1 MKTKGMIGVLLLT
14 VCFCFAVVAA
24 AVMYTLRNSDTNS
37 AAPADLKESQTA
49 SPETTVKE
57 AVETKAAVKAQETAA
72 KETSMKE
79 TSMKETSMK
88 DSSVEETSEVKETS
102 PSTEATQTEE
112 TTISSNPSSY
122 MYYVTDDK
130 IRAAID
136 EGKNMQQGHFFEL
149 PQTYSNLGS
158 IGEYMNAFIDTPY
171 SIISTV
177 AQNRYISEDR
187 VIGVDEAATFID
199 YNKLTFSFYIS
210 DGWARLLGVQ
220 LSQNGQE
227 IGSVKTYNSTDGGL
241 KVSYFSVKD
250 IDFSQPA
257 TIKVFDKSKPNE
269 YAEYAVQFSKYKK

>member
-24 AVMYTLRNSDTNS
+24 AVIYTLGNSDTNS
-37 AAPADLKESQTA
+37 AAPPDLKESQTA
-49 SPETTVKE
+49 SAETMVKE
-57 AVETKAAVKAQETAA
+57 AVETKESVKTKETAS

-79 TSMKETSMK
+79 TSINETSVKETSK
-88 DSSVEETSEVKETS
+88 VKETS

-122 MYYVTDDK
+122 MYDVTDDK

-187 VIGVDEAATFID
+187 VIGVDEAAAFID

-220 LSQNGQE
+220 LSQNGKE